1 MASPVSESQQDILKK
16 AWLEGRAGEDSYVF
30 LRLLVDGGV
39 RCGVSPSKGALQ
51 DLTLAGYPRPCGG
64 VSDWYPVGIRGYPG
78 MSGIPNV

>member
-1 MASPVSESQQDILKK
+1 MDNLKRSFGQSAKCGASKR
-16 AWLEGRAGEDSYVF
+16 RATMDSYVF

-39 RCGVSPSKGALQ
+39 RCGVSSSKGALQ

-78 MSGIPNV
+78 LFGIPNV